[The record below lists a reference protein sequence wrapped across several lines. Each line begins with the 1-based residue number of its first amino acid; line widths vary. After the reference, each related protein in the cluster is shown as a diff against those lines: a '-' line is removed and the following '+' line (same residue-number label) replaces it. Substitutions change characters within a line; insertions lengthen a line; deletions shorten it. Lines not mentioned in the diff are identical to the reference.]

1 MRKAIIAAMVILAL
15 TACQSKEAQVQ
26 KTVDENGVEVVLN
39 RLEPVRLKGG
49 PTSLELEEEMTLDTE
64 KDEVAATG
72 LADVGNFGV
81 DSSGSIYF
89 ALLKAGDQAILKFDR
104 QGRHVASFGRRG
116 QGPGEIQ
123 SVSALFVTERN
134 EVALTDGGNNR
145 LTIFDADGHWLR
157 DVPMTT
163 SFIAVV
169 PLPNGRYFLWD
180 RIPSERPGVLLEF
193 PMVLAGPDL
202 KTIKTL
208 DSGIIE
214 NPMEGEQ
221 LRGTYHLQSW
231 SVSTEKLFTGHQDR
245 GYDIFVHDLEG
256 RPVRKI
262 RKEYKPVP
270 VPEIHKKEFL
280 AQFESPQFRDIIRKV
295 HFPDGMP
302 PFVGFT
308 SDENGLLY
316 VMTYESGAEPG
327 EYAFD
332 IFNAEGV
339 FVLRK
344 PIKVF
349 QNFMGM
355 SARVRNGRFYC
366 VQEKES
372 GFKEFKVFRM
382 NWN

>member
-1 MRKAIIAAMVILAL
+1 MRKAILAVAGIVIL
-15 TACQSKEAQVQ
+15 TACRSEEIQVQ

-89 ALLKAGDQAILKFDR
+89 ASLKAGDHAILKFDR

-145 LTIFDADGHWLR
+145 LTIFDVDGHWLR

-169 PLPNGRYFLWD
+169 PLPNGRFFLWD

-193 PMVLAGPDL
+193 PMMLAGPDL

-214 NPMEGEQ
+214 DPMGGEQ

-231 SVSTEKLFTGHQDR
+231 SVSREKLFTGHQDR
-245 GYDIFVHDLEG
+245 GYDIFVYDLEG

-270 VPEIHKKEFL
+270 VPEVHKKEFL

-295 HFPDGMP
+295 YFPNGMP
-302 PFVGFT
+302 PFIGFT

-327 EYAFD
+327 EFVFD

-344 PIKVF
+344 AIKVF

-355 SARVRNGRFYC
+355 FVRVRNGRFYC